1 VSSTRVPS
9 RGAEA
14 PLLHR
19 IKTPAPE
26 REPRLAELLAH
37 IKQEAS
43 DSYRYFRTPAELGR
57 LVGDDLATLLSERFT
72 ASAQP
77 IDPGWLPP
85 PRPPMTGLPT
95 GTVTFL
101 FSDIEG
107 STRLVQDLGDV
118 YGAVRDAY
126 AAIMRRA
133 TEGGGG
139 VEVSTAGD
147 SFFVAFASPVR
158 AVEASRRAD
167 RDPG

>member
-1 VSSTRVPS
+1 MK
-9 RGAEA
+9 EA
-14 PLLHR
+14 
-19 IKTPAPE
+19 
-26 REPRLAELLAH
+26 
-37 IKQEAS
+37 
-43 DSYRYFRTPAELGR
+43 PAELGR
-57 LVGDDLATLLSERFT
+57 LVRDDLATLLSERFA

-77 IDPGWLPP
+77 IDPGSLPP
-85 PRPPMTGLPT
+85 PHPPITGLPT

-107 STRLVQDLGDV
+107 STRLVQDLSDG

-133 TEGGGG
+133 AEEGG

-158 AVEASRRAD
+158 AVEAADGAPSTGPDGPAHRGGNLGRGQLRRPRGAPGGPD
-167 RDPG
+167 R